1 MKTWHMVAAL
11 AVAAVLTLTIGLFP
25 ARAAAPDG
33 CPQAAFGFSGDERD
47 RMHAAVTKTLADA
60 KAPGIT
66 AGVFVP
72 GRGTWIC
79 VVGVSDQETGWV
91 MNAADRFRIGSIT
104 KTFTGTAVLRLVD
117 QGLIG
122 LDEPLS
128 RYVDWPDGNAITI
141 RQLLNMTSGVY
152 DYTDDPEFEKRYQ
165 ADPAGSF
172 GPRDALDIARNH
184 EPYFPPGQ
192 GFHYSNTNYILLET
206 VVERVTGR
214 AVGDLITDEIIDKLG
229 LDSTSYPATSALEPP
244 YARGYDETPDPG
256 DGAATRDVTESNP
269 GYAGAAGAMV
279 SNLHDLRIW
288 AAELANGA
296 LISERLQRERLQ
308 TVPLAQG
315 AQVSYGLGIADWG
328 GWLGHNGTIIGYNT
342 AMFYLPDTGAVIVVE
357 VNRSSL
363 DTDHATPLFGEL
375 AKILYPDR

>member
-11 AVAAVLTLTIGLFP
+11 AAAAVLTLTIGLFP
-25 ARAAAPDG
+25 ARAADADG
-33 CPQAAFGFSGDERD
+33 CPQAAFGFTADERD
-47 RMHAAVTKTLADA
+47 RMHAAVTKARADA
-60 KAPGIT
+60 QAPGIT

-79 VVGVSDQETGWV
+79 VVGVSDQETSRA
-91 MNAADRFRIGSIT
+91 MNAADRFRVGSIT
-104 KTFTGTAVLRLVD
+104 KTFTGTAVLQLVER
-117 QGLIG
+117 GLIG

-141 RQLLNMTSGVY
+141 RQLLNMTAGVY
-152 DYTDDPEFEKRYQ
+152 NYTEDPEFIKRYQ

-192 GFHYSNTNYILLET
+192 GFHYSDTNYILLET

-214 AVGDLITDEIIDKLG
+214 SIGDWIAQEIVGKLG
-229 LDSTSYPATSALEPP
+229 LDATNYPSTNALEPP
-244 YARGYDETPDPG
+244 FARGYDETPDPG
-256 DGAATRDVTESNP
+256 DGATLRDVTESNP

-279 SNLHDLRIW
+279 SNLRDLSVW
-288 AAELANGA
+288 AAELADGA
-296 LISERLQRERLQ
+296 LISDRLQRERLR
-308 TVPLAQG
+308 TVPLAEG
-315 AQVSYGLGIADWG
+315 ADVSYGLGIADWG
-328 GWLGHNGTIIGYNT
+328 GWLGHNGTILGYNT
-342 AMFYLPDTGAVIVVE
+342 AMFYLPDTKAVIVVE
-357 VNRSSL
+357 VNRSGL
-363 DTDHATPLFGEL
+363 DTDHATPLFGAL

>member
-47 RMHAAVTKTLADA
+47 RMHAAVAKTLADA

-79 VVGVSDQETGWV
+79 VVGVSDQETGRV
-91 MNAADRFRIGSIT
+91 MNAADRFRVGSIT

-152 DYTDDPEFEKRYQ
+152 NYTEDPEFQKRYE

-184 EPYFPPGQ
+184 EPYFPPGG
-192 GFHYSNTNYILLET
+192 GFHYSDTNYILLES

-214 AVGDLITDEIIDKLG
+214 AVGDLIEDEIVDKLG
-229 LDSTSYPATSALEPP
+229 LTSTSYPATSALEPP

-256 DGAATRDVTESNP
+256 DGAAMRDVTESNP

-296 LISERLQRERLQ
+296 LISERLQRERLR